1 MGRLSFMTASTF
13 RIGAPL
19 GGRIIAVFA
28 WVVGVWVAF
37 GPRQAH
43 AQDAA
48 KSAAAQALFDSARDL
63 MKKGNYAEACPKF
76 EESQR
81 LDPGSGTLLNLAICY
96 EQRGLTAS
104 AWTTFLE
111 AAMSARAA
119 GKPDRVKSAQQRADA
134 LAPRLSR
141 LTIRVSD
148 ERIAGLEVRRDDV
161 VVGPGQW
168 GAAIPTDP
176 GTHVISAKAPGRKAW
191 QLSVTLRERTS
202 ETVSIPSLEVS
213 TSAAAPPESSTQ
225 PAKTSSVVEG
235 SNASEGTSSSKG
247 LGAQRIV
254 ALAAVGVGVA
264 GVVVGSVYGL
274 KSMSEREESQKTC
287 NGAACDDQ
295 AGVDALI
302 RARSAGDVSTVA
314 FIAGAAGLTAG
325 AILWLTAPSNVR
337 VGVGLGTLRLEGT
350 W

>member
-1 MGRLSFMTASTF
+1 MTASTS
-13 RIGAPL
+13 RISASL
-19 GGRIIAVFA
+19 GGRIIAVF
-28 WVVGVWVAF
+28 VWVLGACVAL

-43 AQDAA
+43 AQDASN
-48 KSAAAQALFDSARDL
+48 SAAAQALFDSARDL

-104 AWTTFLE
+104 AWATFLE

-119 GKPDRVKSAQQRADA
+119 GKVDRVKSAQQRADA
-134 LAPRLSR
+134 LAPRLAR
-141 LTIRVSD
+141 LTIRVAD
-148 ERIAGLEVRRDDV
+148 ERMAGLEVRRDDV
-161 VVGPGQW
+161 VVRPGQW

-191 QLSVTLRERTS
+191 QLSVTLRDGAS
-202 ETVSIPSLEVS
+202 ETVSIPRLEVS
-213 TSAAAPPESSTQ
+213 PAAATTASAETSTQAANTSSIVKSSPPEERT
-225 PAKTSSVVEG
+225 A
-235 SNASEGTSSSKG
+235 SSKG
-247 LGAQRIV
+247 GAQRVV

-274 KSMSEREESQKTC
+274 KSMSEHDESQKTC
-287 NGAACDDQ
+287 DGGACDDQ
-295 AGVDALI
+295 AGFDALI

-314 FIAGAAGLTAG
+314 FIAGAASLTAG
-325 AILWLTAPSNVR
+325 AILWFTAPSNVR
-337 VGVGLGTLRLEGT
+337 VGVGLGTLRVEGT